1 MKIENPN
8 VEKLSETWATLNGA
22 AQEHYAM
29 TTRTPTSEPPADL
42 NTVVDVFQRWLYM
55 PDPGALLMVLATLFG
70 IRLAVILYGYC
81 WLDRQDAGK
90 TEILGSLAGLL
101 GIHQAATLTEP
112 ALLSGSPKREQSQ
125 ASTGGLLRA
134 IGEQGLL
141 ICKDFGSVLSM
152 RREDR
157 ASLLAALR
165 EVYDGS
171 WTRQLGTDGGRTIHG
186 AEK

>member
-1 MKIENPN
+1 
-8 VEKLSETWATLNGA
+8 
-22 AQEHYAM
+22 M

-55 PDPGALLMVLATLFG
+55 PDPGALLMVLATLFAN
-70 IRLAVILYGYC
+70 RLGGDPV
-81 WLDRQDAGK
+81 WLLLVGPPGCGK

-165 EVYDGS
+165 EVYDKIMDADS
-171 WTRQLGTDGGRTIHG
+171 
-186 AEK
+186 